1 MEQTSCGMCPPLCKV
16 REGEQEPLFWFVR
29 LPGWESKKQTEN
41 KHNPKA
47 ANKSVT
53 PWDGYCWVRHLSH
66 GLLEPGIKFL
76 AEETGME
83 ARGESM
89 NFSSG
94 GAGASITWC
103 GDSFGVNLVTF
114 QWLKNKNSQR
124 IVDAVFV
131 NHFPLQSTDI
141 Y

>member
-94 GAGASITWC
+94 GGQGPLSP
-103 GDSFGVNLVTF
+103 GVEILSELI
-114 QWLKNKNSQR
+114 W
-124 IVDAVFV
+124 
-131 NHFPLQSTDI
+131 
-141 Y
+141 